1 MICARVA
8 FAADVWVVTDHQH
21 PVQAPSDTR
30 VTYLDAASRIERE
43 LSNAL
48 PAESARAAA
57 LVQERMSRGRI
68 AFQRA
73 LAEAYQGVADAW
85 SAGIIKVPA
94 VIVDRRYIV
103 YGERNV
109 ERALR
114 EIERHRSTTP

>member
-1 MICARVA
+1 MICSRVA
-8 FAADVWVVTDHQH
+8 LSAEIWVVTDHQH
-21 PVQAPSDTR
+21 PVQAPPEAR

-43 LSNAL
+43 LSRAL
-48 PAESARAAA
+48 PAKSALAAA
-57 LVQERMSRGRI
+57 LVQERMTRGGI
-68 AFQRA
+68 ALQRA
-73 LAEAYQGVADAW
+73 LVKAYQDVADAW
-85 SAGIIKVPA
+85 STGITKIPA